1 MNLVRKCRKCGQ
13 WIYIIE
19 KEVGDRVRCQNC
31 GEEHKISKTL
41 SEKIVIT
48 RIWHGRKMSKKNVKK
63 KCQI

>member
-48 RIWHGRKMSKKNVKK
+48 RI
-63 KCQI
+63 